1 MAARKRKIF
10 LNDEW
15 KDKIRA
21 GAIMA
26 RLLGHVQGELEM
38 SGTQIK
44 AADIILK
51 KIVPDLARSEVTG
64 PDGGPQEMI
73 CRWQQE
79 K

>member
-1 MAARKRKIF
+1 MGARKRKIF

-64 PDGGPQEMI
+64 PEGGPQEHTF
-73 CRWQQE
+73 RWLE
-79 K
+79 